1 MIDKSIKA
9 DYAIQGGGPN
19 YLGKQKM
26 VKAPKK
32 WQSSPDHE
40 PAELAYITEK
50 EKDILIDLDLY
61 GSLNGKPNRGPS
73 GIISLQGDLGGYG
86 GSGGGGGRNG
96 GGGGEGG
103 GHHHRDPTPPPRV
116 SPQQSIAMTGDT
128 SLAGKTQSQAQA
140 SVDRDNARA
149 AAEAIE
155 DYDEA
160 EAIRADLQKPIDDEA
175 RVREILTRG
184 RGTEIP
190 GERLFED
197 RISKYAVDEID
208 PVTGE
213 YNAEAIQKAAKKE
226 SVARALGIGDPLTTE
241 QITSLPTSTRIADFV
256 PTQTRVENLQKAG
269 SQFLPSFSM
278 EGAKQYATNKLRNL
292 AVKTGLGELGITG
305 VLPQTFIPWGISKL
319 FGGKKDPLKT
329 VRRQI
334 AKYKVPGT
342 DTQEE
347 ATKKLVSGDTRDGD
361 SIQTAITGEK
371 GLLTGGAETLGLTED
386 QRKQYMLMQN
396 KMKTALDQGS
406 YTNQQGQVIQLNEQ
420 QLDQLQKYI
429 DNLDNIL
436 GTVLQTAAYGGRI
449 GSPLVGGSKYI

>member
-1 MIDKSIKA
+1 MIDKSIRT
-9 DYAIQGGGPN
+9 DYVIQGGGPN

-32 WQSSPDHE
+32 WQSSPDHD

-50 EKDILIDLDLY
+50 EKDILIALDVHE
-61 GSLNGKPNRGPS
+61 SLKDGKPNRGPS

-86 GSGGGGGRNG
+86 GSGGSRNG
-96 GGGGEGG
+96 GGGNGG
-103 GHHHRDPTPPPRV
+103 GWSPSVSYTPPARTPHRE
-116 SPQQSIAMTGDT
+116 PT
-128 SLAGKTQSQAQA
+128 KTEQMMAEATRMETARKAQET
-140 SVDRDNARA
+140 RDAAKA

-155 DYDEA
+155 DLDEA
-160 EAIRADLQKPIDDEA
+160 EAIRADLQKPIDDAA

-184 RGTEIP
+184 RGTEVP

-213 YNAEAIQKAAKKE
+213 YNAEAIQKAAAKE
-226 SVARALGIGDPLTTE
+226 SRARALGIGDPLTTE

-278 EGAKQYATNKLRNL
+278 EGAKQYATNKLRNF

-319 FGGKKDPLKT
+319 FGGKKDPLRT
-329 VRRQI
+329 VKKQI
-334 AKYKVPGT
+334 AKFKKPSL
-342 DTQEE
+342 DTNWQ
-347 ATKKLVSGDTRDGD
+347 
-361 SIQTAITGEK
+361 GEK
-371 GLLTGGAETLGLTED
+371 KRTKTFHEPREDGERVAEKTTVQEAVAGKKPLGINLED
-386 QRKQYMLMQN
+386 IRKKQMI
-396 KMKTALDQGS
+396 MKTALDEGY
-406 YTNQQGQVIQLNEQ
+406 YTDNEGRRIQLT
-420 QLDQLQKYI
+420 DQHKKMLTNYITQIDKYLI
-429 DNLDNIL
+429 DPRAM
-436 GTVLQTAAYGGRI
+436 AAYGGRI
-449 GSPLVGGSKYI
+449 DKALGGRSRDIG

>member
-1 MIDKSIKA
+1 
-9 DYAIQGGGPN
+9 
-19 YLGKQKM
+19 M

-50 EKDILIDLDLY
+50 EKDILIDLDIY

-73 GIISLQGDLGGYG
+73 GIISLQGDLGGYSGSG
-86 GSGGGGGRNG
+86 GSSSSGGGGGNG
-96 GGGGEGG
+96 GGWS
-103 GHHHRDPTPPPRV
+103 PSVSYTPPVRTPHRE
-116 SPQQSIAMTGDT
+116 PT
-128 SLAGKTQSQAQA
+128 KTEQMMAEATRMETARKAQET
-140 SVDRDNARA
+140 RDAAKA

-155 DYDEA
+155 DLDEA
-160 EAIRADLQKPIDDEA
+160 EAIRADLQKPIDDAA

-184 RGTEIP
+184 RGTEVP

-226 SVARALGIGDPLTTE
+226 SVARALGIGEPITTE

-319 FGGKKDPLKT
+319 FGGKKDPLRT
-329 VRRQI
+329 VKSQI
-334 AKYKVPGT
+334 AKFKKPEL
-342 DTQEE
+342 DTNWQGEQKR
-347 ATKKLVSGDTRDGD
+347 KKTFHEPRDGD
-361 SIQTAITGEK
+361 GPKTIAEQVTQGTG
-371 GLLTGGAETLGLTED
+371 LAEGQKMLGLPE
-386 QRKQYMLMQN
+386 
-396 KMKTALDQGS
+396 
-406 YTNQQGQVIQLNEQ
+406 
-420 QLDQLQKYI
+420 LQKRMGILHQVKQNEDFWNQLTEAQKKNVNMAMMNYFKLI
-429 DNLDNIL
+429 DQYSVKPN
-436 GTVLQTAAYGGRI
+436 QGRSRDI
-449 GSPLVGGSKYI
+449 G

>member
-1 MIDKSIKA
+1 MIKP
-9 DYAIQGGGPN
+9 AIQGGGPN

-26 VKAPKK
+26 VTAPKK
-32 WQSSPDHE
+32 WLSSPDHE

-61 GSLNGKPNRGPS
+61 GSLNGKPNRGPA
-73 GIISLQGDLGGYG
+73 GIMSLQGDLGGYSG
-86 GSGGGGGRNG
+86 SGGSSSSGSGGGGG
-96 GGGGEGG
+96 GG

-116 SPQQSIAMTGDT
+116 SPMQSIAMTGNT

-140 SVDRDNARA
+140 SVDRDNSRA

-160 EAIRADLQKPIDDEA
+160 EAIRADLQKPIDDAA

-184 RGTEIP
+184 RGTEVP

-208 PVTGE
+208 PVTGK

-226 SVARALGIGDPLTTE
+226 SVARALGIKDPLTTE

-278 EGAKQYATNKLRNL
+278 EGAKQYATNKLRNF

-305 VLPQTFIPWGISKL
+305 VLPQTLIPYGFSKI
-319 FGGKKDPLKT
+319 FGGRKDPLRT
-329 VRRQI
+329 VKSQI
-334 AKYKVPGT
+334 AKFKKPSLTTEKEY
-342 DTQEE
+342 
-347 ATKKLVSGDTRDGD
+347 TKNLVKGPPKDDRDGPRVK
-361 SIQTAITGEK
+361 TVAEKVATGE
-371 GLLTGGAETLGLTED
+371 GLESGAKLLGLD
-386 QRKQYMLMQN
+386 DAQQNYIRKIISGKDRRELQMIAGKAKISIDSGKASQIE
-396 KMKTALDQGS
+396 KDVFQI
-406 YTNQQGQVIQLNEQ
+406 IQE
-420 QLDQLQKYI
+420 Y
-429 DNLDNIL
+429 
-436 GTVLQTAAYGGRI
+436 
-449 GSPLVGGSKYI
+449 LV

>member
-305 VLPQTFIPWGISKL
+305 VLPQTFIPWGLSKL

-329 VRRQI
+329 VKRQI
-334 AKYKVPGT
+334 AKFKVPGVN
-342 DTQEE
+342 TQEE
-347 ATKKLVSGDTRDGD
+347 ATKKLVSGDTRGGDG
-361 SIQTAITGEK
+361 QQITGGENVISENIK
-371 GLLTGGAETLGLTED
+371 KITGQDLTINEQEEY
-386 QRKQYMLMQN
+386 RKRRNTVQGI
-396 KMKTALDQGS
+396 LDQGS
-406 YTNQQGQVIQLNEQ
+406 YQGKELTEQ
-420 QLDQLQKYI
+420 QKNSLLNYI
-429 DNLDNIL
+429 KQISKFLVDPMN
-436 GTVLQTAAYGGRI
+436 VAYGGRI
-449 GSPLVGGSKYI
+449 DKALGGRNRDI